1 MREIKYKYIFKHS
14 KDKDIQTEVFGIDKI
29 EKYPLYHHKT
39 ISDYLEDDGYKCVDK
54 VQYTGLKDKN
64 GVEIYVGDI
73 VKHHVHLVNEPIEK
87 QIMFWEGSFIAK
99 PIGRNYEGNQSY
111 MSLVNFA
118 PIRTMEV
125 IGNTYENKELL

>member
-1 MREIKYKYIFKHS
+1 MREIKFRVWYTAQNRMVTDCRLGEMDEEYEDYAIFM
-14 KDKDIQTEVFGIDKI
+14 
-29 EKYPLYHHKT
+29 
-39 ISDYLEDDGYKCVDK
+39 
-54 VQYTGLKDKN
+54 QYTGLKDKN
-64 GVEIYVGDI
+64 GVEIYEGDV
-73 VKHHVHLVNEPIEK
+73 VKHHVHLVGDPIEK

-125 IGNTYENKELL
+125 IGNIYENKELL